1 MFALM
6 CVVQLIAQ
14 AYSYGYQ
21 PPAQPS
27 YYPQPAQPNYNQPTY
42 QQPSYT
48 TSKPYYASSS
58 ATYYTTTAKPYY
70 PTTTYPTT
78 PYYSTTYPTTS
89 YYTTSR
95 PTYEKPTTSYYPQPT
110 YYATTKAYYAQPSYT
125 TAAYYPDNYDANE
138 NGWYNYAFKFN
149 VNDYGNEQS
158 RSETHEN
165 SVTRGQY
172 TVSLP
177 DGRKQIVNYEADQ
190 NGYRAEV
197 SYEPAGSNQYSDMEN
212 YYSTSKY
219 GSSQYDYQTTPAY
232 TSY

>member
-1 MFALM
+1 MLRFAILNIQFYINVPKFQI

-14 AYSYGYQ
+14 AYCYGYQ

-27 YYPQPAQPNYNQPTY
+27 YYQQPAQPNYNQPTY

-48 TSKPYYASSS
+48 TAKPYYPSSS

-95 PTYEKPTTSYYPQPT
+95 PTYEKPTTSYYQEPT
-110 YYATTKAYYAQPSYT
+110 YYATTKAYYVQPSYT

-138 NGWYNYAFKFN
+138 N
-149 VNDYGNEQS
+149 V
-158 RSETHEN
+158 R
-165 SVTRGQY
+165 
-172 TVSLP
+172 
-177 DGRKQIVNYEADQ
+177 
-190 NGYRAEV
+190 
-197 SYEPAGSNQYSDMEN
+197 
-212 YYSTSKY
+212 
-219 GSSQYDYQTTPAY
+219 
-232 TSY
+232 

>member
-1 MFALM
+1 MFALIFVGL
-6 CVVQLIAQ
+6 CIVRVH
-14 AYSYGYQ
+14 SYGYQ
-21 PPAQPS
+21 QPVQ
-27 YYPQPAQPNYNQPTY
+27 YYLQPVQYQQPVQYY

-48 TSKPYYASSS
+48 TAKPYYPSSS
-58 ATYYTTTAKPYY
+58 TSYYTTTAKPYY

-78 PYYSTTYPTTS
+78 AYYSTTYPTTS
-89 YYTTSR
+89 YYTTKA
-95 PTYEKPTTSYYPQPT
+95 YETPAAYQHPTTAAYYQTSQAYYEQQPT
-110 YYATTKAYYAQPSYT
+110 YTTPG
-125 TAAYYPDNYDANE
+125 YYPDNYDANE

-165 SVTRGQY
+165 SITRGQY

-197 SYEPAGSNQYSDMEN
+197 SYEPAGSSQYSDTEN

-219 GSSQYDYQTTPAY
+219 GSSQ
-232 TSY
+232 